1 LQVKANQVNLL
12 ARLQQEARAQKPL
25 SQHQCRQ
32 KNRGRLEHR
41 HCKLFAARQDWQNYY
56 KGIVCFVVLRRWG
69 YRKGKRFQKAKPY
82 EKTHYYILS
91 RKMESAQQAAG
102 LIRKHWRI
110 ENRLH
115 WVKDVLMKED
125 KNRIRHHQA
134 AKNVSLLKNIVLNL
148 TRAKGF
154 TSLKATTQ
162 RYTHNIKELYSWLL

>member
-1 LQVKANQVNLL
+1 MKANQVKLL
-12 ARLQQEARAQKPL
+12 ARLQQEARCQKPL
-25 SQHQCRQ
+25 SEHKCRQ

-41 HCKLFAARQDWQNYY
+41 HCQLFAAPQDWQKYY

-69 YRKGKRFQKAKPY
+69 YRKDKRFQKAKPY

-91 RKMESAQQAAG
+91 RKMESAQQAAT
-102 LIRKHWRI
+102 LIRNHWGI

-115 WVKDVLMKED
+115 WVKDVHMKED

-134 AKNVSLLKNIVLNL
+134 AKNVSLIKNMVLNL

-154 TSLKATTQ
+154 SSLKTTTE
-162 RYTHNIKELYSWLL
+162 RYAHNIKELYSWIV

>member
-1 LQVKANQVNLL
+1 MKANQVNLL
-12 ARLQQEARAQKPL
+12 TRLQAEARAQKPL
-25 SQHQCRQ
+25 SEHQCRQ

-41 HCKLFAARQDWQNYY
+41 HCQLFVAPQDWHKHY
-56 KGIVCFVVLRRWG
+56 KGIACFVVLRRWG

-91 RKMESAQQAAG
+91 CPMESAGQAAC
-102 LIRKHWRI
+102 LIRNHWLI

-134 AKNVSLLKNIVLNL
+134 AKNVSLIKNIVLNL
-148 TRAKGF
+148 TRATGF
-154 TSLKATTQ
+154 TSLKTAIE
-162 RYTHNIKELYSWLL
+162 RYAHDIKGLYSLLL